1 MKLVS
6 HEQAAVIPGGG
17 STWLTAQRVSPKASL
32 LVSTDRLNKILEH
45 EPADLIAVAQAGV
58 RLQAFNEELAL
69 NGQWLPLDPPDAGR
83 ATLGG
88 IIATGLGGAQQ
99 FGYGRPRGSV
109 IGMKVVLADGSII
122 KVGGRVVKNVA
133 GYDLCKLF
141 TGSYGTLG
149 IITEVN
155 FKLRPRPQ
163 RETTVVATGRPLDLI
178 AAGRSVLDALLFP
191 VAAEL
196 VSSGL
201 ASRLAI
207 TTDHDSAVLLV
218 RFAGNEKGVAYQVQS
233 ALTSLGKNDGVRET
247 DVISEDAGVWRAL
260 AIVPIREK
268 QGWRASVLPSN
279 LGIVINSVTEVYGE
293 VFESLLWQADLGCG
307 RIRMM
312 GHSDRAD
319 ETVRLIDLLRQTTRS
334 AGGAFFNEGET
345 KEIVTSQNS
354 DYKKP
359 ELELARRIKL
369 QLDPECIFP
378 ALYVGP

>member
-1 MKLVS
+1 
-6 HEQAAVIPGGG
+6 
-17 STWLTAQRVSPKASL
+17 
-32 LVSTDRLNKILEH
+32 
-45 EPADLIAVAQAGV
+45 
-58 RLQAFNEELAL
+58 
-69 NGQWLPLDPPDAGR
+69 
-83 ATLGG
+83 
-88 IIATGLGGAQQ
+88 
-99 FGYGRPRGSV
+99 
-109 IGMKVVLADGSII
+109 VLANGNII

-163 RETTVVATGRPLDLI
+163 RETTLVATGRPLDLI
-178 AAGRSVLDALLFP
+178 AAGRSVLDARLFP
-191 VAAEL
+191 VAVEL
-196 VSSGL
+196 ISSGF
-201 ASRLAI
+201 ASRLDI

-233 ALTSLGKNDGVRET
+233 ALANLGKDAGVRET

-260 AIVPIREK
+260 ASVPIREK
-268 QGWRASVLPSN
+268 QVWRASVLPSK
-279 LGIVINSVTEVYGE
+279 LEIVINRVNEVSGD

-307 RIRMM
+307 RIRIM
-312 GHSDRAD
+312 GHSDRSD
-319 ETVRLIDLLRQTTRS
+319 ETFRLIDLLRQATRA

-354 DYKKP
+354 DSEKP
-359 ELELARRIKL
+359 ELELGRRIKK

-378 ALYVGP
+378 ALY